1 MVMRL
6 QELAH
11 IGTPNSILRV
21 CTQRFHASLILLF
34 HFITALGI
42 DFHQCMA
49 TILQAK
55 KGVLHLVGSDEVVPV
70 HNLLIM
76 LTDTHTH
83 LVQFAVHFQSLHT
96 LTYHASALA
105 RAARIV
111 LEHRGDGATG
121 WSMAWK
127 ICLWARLHDG
137 DHAYKLFQN
146 LLRNSTLDN
155 LLDTHTPF
163 QIDGNFGATAG
174 IAEML
179 VQSQMGKTEL
189 LPALPKAWK
198 HGYVKGLVVRGG
210 KEIELKW

>member
-11 IGTPNSILRV
+11 VGTPNSILRV

-34 HFITALGI
+34 HFITALRI

-96 LTYHASALA
+96 LTYHASALGVPQ
-105 RAARIV
+105 IWIGSC
-111 LEHRGDGATG
+111 LATE
-121 WSMAWK
+121 
-127 ICLWARLHDG
+127 LRLCSVHCDTS
-137 DHAYKLFQN
+137 HN
-146 LLRNSTLDN
+146 WNSTIFLYYLSFEVEDN
-155 LLDTHTPF
+155 
-163 QIDGNFGATAG
+163 
-174 IAEML
+174 
-179 VQSQMGKTEL
+179 
-189 LPALPKAWK
+189 
-198 HGYVKGLVVRGG
+198 
-210 KEIELKW
+210 

>member
-11 IGTPNSILRV
+11 IGTPDSILRV

-55 KGVLHLVGSDEVVPV
+55 KGVLHLVGSNEVVPV

-83 LVQFAVHFQSLHT
+83 LVQFAVMGSVLAELVDGKSVTTIEALSSGTELHPVQQAFVEEGAVQCGFCT
-96 LTYHASALA
+96 PGMILSALA
-105 RAARIV
+105 
-111 LEHRGDGATG
+111 
-121 WSMAWK
+121 
-127 ICLWARLHDG
+127 
-137 DHAYKLFQN
+137 
-146 LLRNSTLDN
+146 LLRKNPYPSREEIKRGLS
-155 LLDTHTPF
+155 
-163 QIDGNFGATAG
+163 GNFCRCGAYEHIIRAVQKAG
-174 IAEML
+174 RVMAENK
-179 VQSQMGKTEL
+179 VSS
-189 LPALPKAWK
+189 
-198 HGYVKGLVVRGG
+198 R
-210 KEIELKW
+210 